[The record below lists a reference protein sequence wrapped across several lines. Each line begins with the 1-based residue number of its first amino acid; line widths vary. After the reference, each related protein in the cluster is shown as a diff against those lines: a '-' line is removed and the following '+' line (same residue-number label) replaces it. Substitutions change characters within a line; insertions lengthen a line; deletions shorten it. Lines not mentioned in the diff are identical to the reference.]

1 MPQFLEHLEGLL
13 ETQIVN
19 YSLED
24 RGKEQTLARI
34 KEKIEGGDEVMSG
47 LPVDTFKVINSQLE
61 VIGEKLEGELFMEF
75 IRII

>member
-1 MPQFLEHLEGLL
+1 MPQFLEHLETLL

-24 RGKEQTLARI
+24 RGKEQTLGRV
-34 KEKIEGGDEVMSG
+34 KEKIESGEEVMSG

-61 VIGEKLEGELFMEF
+61 VIGEKLDGELFMEF
-75 IRII
+75 VRII